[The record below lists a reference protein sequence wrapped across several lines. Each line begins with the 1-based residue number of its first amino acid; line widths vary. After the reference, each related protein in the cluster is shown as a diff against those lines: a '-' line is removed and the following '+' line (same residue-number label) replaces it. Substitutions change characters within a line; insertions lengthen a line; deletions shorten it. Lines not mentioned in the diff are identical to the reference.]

1 MATPESAT
9 LCGLPAAS
17 SVTVSVPLRG
27 PVVVGENVIV
37 TLQLAPAASVAGA
50 SGHAVLCVN
59 SAAFAPPSAIEL
71 IVSGAFPVF
80 VIFAVCCEVV
90 PTLVVGS
97 CSGLGDRFDLRLGE
111 DCSSQPVLAVC
122 ISSGYQ
128 TAQQRGLGAHCNRN
142 IRSPGDLD
150 HSQGIGKRQLQRNIS
165 RYRSDGFNL

>member
-27 PVVVGENVIV
+27 PVAVGENVIV

-50 SGHAVLCVN
+50 SGHAVLCAK

-97 CSGLGDRFDLRLGE
+97 CSGLGDRPTAGAMGAVAVPLRKMLTLTGE
-111 DCSSQPVLAVC
+111 TLSENWRMADFAPVLRGANATSAVQLAPA
-122 ISSGYQ
+122 G
-128 TAQQRGLGAHCNRN
+128 RVGALKHVVA
-142 IRSPGDLD
+142 
-150 HSQGIGKRQLQRNIS
+150 
-165 RYRSDGFNL
+165 